1 MRDHG
6 ATRWYRCNEL
16 ITSRLALPL
25 LTLVFA
31 GGFAAVARADG
42 DPASDYLVAKQ
53 VFLSSQPASESASQR
68 QLISAVAA
76 ANRAGFAIKVAV
88 ISSEYD
94 LGSITALWRKPR
106 IYARFLG
113 LELSSVYKQRLLVVM
128 PNGFGLNWP
137 GHSTASAYRSARRAS
152 RAGPDAA
159 GAGGRQRTRRS
170 DSSR

>member
-6 ATRWYRCNEL
+6 ATRWYRRNEL
-16 ITSRLALPL
+16 ITSGLALL
-25 LTLVFA
+25 LLALAFA

-42 DPASDYLVAKQ
+42 DPASDYLVTRQ
-53 VFLSSQPASESASQR
+53 VFLSSQPASASLSQR
-68 QLISAVAA
+68 ELLSAVAA
-76 ANRAGFAIKVAV
+76 ANRAGFAIRVAV

-128 PNGFGLNWP
+128 PNGLGLNWP
-137 GHSTASAYRSARRAS
+137 GHSTASAYELLARVPS
-152 RAGPDAA
+152 RRTLPRLAA
-159 GAGGRQRTRRS
+159 AARHRR
-170 DSSR
+170 